1 MEKKLVTRGLLL
13 VNFLPFFVF
22 PPTQVLDIDT
32 WRLLL
37 YSVINT
43 VSLSYIF
50 LVSDLSNIFND
61 IIKSKIS
68 IAIFAF
74 ITWGLISYF
83 YAINGNEVILRSFT
97 FVNFYVSFLSLYVF
111 IKYNRFKVMFIALFI
126 LVAVSCEMY
135 LSYSAYIEISQ
146 SVQYTFDFN
155 NFLNGNFPNRNI
167 TSAIYLVQL
176 PFVLHVLKNTESKIL
191 QIVASIISFLLV
203 YMVFMLGSRTAYVIM
218 LCLFLA
224 YLIVTIISK
233 DKKIKSY
240 FLTFVFLVS
249 SSFILSTFTLGTQ
262 SDAYAINRIQ
272 TIDFAETSTNTRLRY
287 YQYGIDQA
295 LNNPILGVGLGNWK
309 IVSIERDKENIIS
322 YIVPYTMHNDFLEVA
337 AELGLIGLLIFLSIF
352 YFGLRNSWEIY
363 CRDKVNPK
371 FLIIPFCLLIYI
383 IDSNFNFPFTRMSQL
398 FYFALLLA
406 LSEHFNNKPN
416 ENTA

>member
-22 PPTQVLDIDT
+22 PFTKVLDIDT

-37 YSVINT
+37 FSVINT
-43 VSLSYIF
+43 LSLSYIF
-50 LVSDLSNIFND
+50 LVPDLTNIFND

-68 IAIFAF
+68 MAIFAF

-83 YAINGNEVILRSFT
+83 YAINGNEVILRSFS

-111 IKYNRFKVMFIALFI
+111 IKFNRFKPMVIAIFF
-126 LVAVSCEMY
+126 LVAVSCEMI

-146 SVQYTFDFN
+146 SVQYTFEFN

-167 TSAIYLVQL
+167 TSAIYLIQL

-191 QIVASIISFLLV
+191 QIATSIIAFMLI

-218 LCLFLA
+218 ICLFLA
-224 YLIVTIISK
+224 YLIVSILSK
-233 DKKIKSY
+233 EKKIKSY

-249 SSFILSTFTLGTQ
+249 SSFVLSTFTLGTQ
-262 SDAYAINRIQ
+262 SDAYAVNRIQ
-272 TIDFAETSTNTRLRY
+272 TIDFTETSTNTRLRY
-287 YQYGIDQA
+287 YQYGIEQA
-295 LNNPILGVGLGNWK
+295 LNNPLIGVGLGNWK

-337 AELGLIGLLIFLSIF
+337 AELGIIGLLIFLSIF
-352 YFGLRNSWEIY
+352 YFGLRNSWEFY
-363 CRDKVNPK
+363 SRNKQDPT
-371 FLIIPFCLLIYI
+371 FLILPFSLLIYI
-383 IDSNFNFPFTRMSQL
+383 IDSNFNFPFTRISQL
-398 FYFALLLA
+398 FHLALFLA
-406 LSEHFNNKPN
+406 LSVYLNNKSN